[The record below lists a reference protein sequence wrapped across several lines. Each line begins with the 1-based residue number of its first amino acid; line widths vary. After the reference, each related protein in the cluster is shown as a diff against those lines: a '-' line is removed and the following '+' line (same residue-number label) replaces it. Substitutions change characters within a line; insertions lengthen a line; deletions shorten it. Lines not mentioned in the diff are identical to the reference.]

1 MNNNQTIEK
10 MKLMRFY
17 GMQQAFE
24 TVLQTGKNNDLTA
37 DELLSYLIDAE
48 WTDRQNRKT
57 HRLIKSAR
65 FRYQANIEDINYSP
79 ERNLDKNMVI
89 RLANC
94 QFIDSGENLIITGAT
109 GVGKSYLASA
119 IGHQACIKGYKVLY
133 LSTAKL
139 FSKLRMSKADGTYL
153 KELNRI
159 EKQDLIIIEDLGL
172 QPIDK
177 QNQLFLLDIIEDRN
191 GKKSTIVTS
200 QLPVNKWH
208 DIIEDSTIADAI
220 LDRIVH
226 TAQRIEL
233 KGESMRKKKAM
244 ANS

>member
-109 GVGKSYLASA
+109 GVGY
-119 IGHQACIKGYKVLY
+119 
-133 LSTAKL
+133 
-139 FSKLRMSKADGTYL
+139 
-153 KELNRI
+153 
-159 EKQDLIIIEDLGL
+159 
-172 QPIDK
+172 
-177 QNQLFLLDIIEDRN
+177 
-191 GKKSTIVTS
+191 
-200 QLPVNKWH
+200 VNYM
-208 DIIEDSTIADAI
+208 I
-220 LDRIVH
+220 
-226 TAQRIEL
+226 
-233 KGESMRKKKAM
+233 M
-244 ANS
+244 